1 MNPYFALSDSL
12 SLTTLHLMY
21 DGYLANAALSVLSL
35 TSFERSPTN
44 SRNQAAL
51 QESASSR
58 DTENRYAPGS
68 HSSNV

>member
-1 MNPYFALSDSL
+1 MNPYLALSDSL

-44 SRNQAAL
+44 SRNQATH
-51 QESASSR
+51 QVSASSTHTANAIR
-58 DTENRYAPGS
+58 TRIPLE
-68 HSSNV
+68 